1 MKGQGPID
9 SANSKTFEDLI
20 ISKVVEEPLREP
32 PVGLQS
38 DPDYAQISA
47 KYSFGKDLDCGP

>member
-47 KYSFGKDLDCGP
+47 KYSFG